1 MLTKLIKSFP
11 AENFLIRPHPLEKI
25 EIWREKFKN
34 FKNVEIS
41 KDGNINEHLIN
52 SKILI
57 HNSCTSAFHA
67 YFYNILTISYEPI
80 KTNSSYGEPA
90 NEISERIHLTDDLI
104 KKVENYIKLKQHFAI
119 GPKKNIFDNKVFI
132 SESKYS
138 SEIILDEWKKI
149 SPKNMEKNNWKKIK
163 LELTKKKTIN
173 FFLKLI
179 ISILK
184 PFKKNYEDKKFENL
198 EEMMIKDKVRKI
210 QEILKSKSELNI
222 KKIADKCF
230 LIRKI

>member
-1 MLTKLIKSFP
+1 MKQYFTL
-11 AENFLIRPHPLEKI
+11 
-25 EIWREKFKN
+25 
-34 FKNVEIS
+34 VS
-41 KDGNINEHLIN
+41 K
-52 SKILI
+52 K
-57 HNSCTSAFHA
+57 
-67 YFYNILTISYEPI
+67 Y
-80 KTNSSYGEPA
+80 
-90 NEISERIHLTDDLI
+90 
-104 KKVENYIKLKQHFAI
+104 
-119 GPKKNIFDNKVFI
+119 FDNKVFI

-138 SEIILDEWKKI
+138 SEIILDECKKI
-149 SPKNMEKNNWKKIK
+149 SPKNIKKNNWKKIK
-163 LELTKKKTIN
+163 LELIKKKTIN

-198 EEMMIKDKVRKI
+198 EEMIIKDKVRKI